1 MGEGHCQSKGEG
13 GMIVAIVTVLSNDF
27 IKIILKNRFCYVKFA
42 CGLGLGEWVEIGF
55 LTRLLVWFSVALDF
69 WETLS

>member
-1 MGEGHCQSKGEG
+1 
-13 GMIVAIVTVLSNDF
+13 MIVAIVTVLSNDF
-27 IKIILKNRFCYVKFA
+27 IKLSSKTDFATVKFA

-69 WETLS
+69 